1 MELNYFS
8 MLGCHA
14 YCITFIWTII
24 GLLENMSME
33 ELLLCVSSL
42 RELLDGERVWEFR
55 SWGSVVSSHQLRI
68 TLPRKEAGDLPRT
81 QLWINCNY
89 IKIVLTLEYFTLSFD
104 KLSFFVGVNP
114 SVEYSGEL
122 CYNQSTSAE
131 VATLKISL
139 NFFLILP
146 HPFKNHMCLL
156 TVYVRWRIQNYT
168 HQPHVSPPAPK
179 YLQ

>member
-24 GLLENMSME
+24 GLLENMSMD

-139 NFFLILP
+139 AFFFNSATSIQKSYVS
-146 HPFKNHMCLL
+146 FDCLCSL
-156 TVYVRWRIQNYT
+156 KDSKLYT
-168 HQPHVSPPAPK
+168 SATCIPTCS
-179 YLQ
+179 